1 MIDALFVELQI
12 VSCVT
17 VKDSSSMQYQR
28 KRLVFDNSIDGFQMS
43 HLQATIYKMITILR
57 GKMNTLA

>member
-1 MIDALFVELQI
+1 
-12 VSCVT
+12 
-17 VKDSSSMQYQR
+17 MQYQR